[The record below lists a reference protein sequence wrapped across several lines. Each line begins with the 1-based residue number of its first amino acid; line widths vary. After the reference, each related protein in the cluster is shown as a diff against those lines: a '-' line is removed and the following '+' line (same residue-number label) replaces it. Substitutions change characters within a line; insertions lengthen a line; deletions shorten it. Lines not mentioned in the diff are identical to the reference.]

1 MSTHNQAAETA
12 VDTAIKAS
20 PPATVSIA
28 TAIKASPPATVSIA
42 TLAGYQVSELV
53 LWATLLY
60 TLLMIC
66 HKAMAIWRDLRRAP
80 RCETEEP

>member
-1 MSTHNQAAETA
+1 MSTNHQAAETA
-12 VDTAIKAS
+12 VDM
-20 PPATVSIA
+20 
-28 TAIKASPPATVSIA
+28 AIKASPPATVSIA

-80 RCETEEP
+80 TCDRCEG

>member
-12 VDTAIKAS
+12 VDM
-20 PPATVSIA
+20 
-28 TAIKASPPATVSIA
+28 AIKASPPATVSIA

-60 TLLMIC
+60 TILMIC
-66 HKAMAIWRDLRRAP
+66 HKTLAIWRDLRRAP
-80 RCETEEP
+80 RCETGEP